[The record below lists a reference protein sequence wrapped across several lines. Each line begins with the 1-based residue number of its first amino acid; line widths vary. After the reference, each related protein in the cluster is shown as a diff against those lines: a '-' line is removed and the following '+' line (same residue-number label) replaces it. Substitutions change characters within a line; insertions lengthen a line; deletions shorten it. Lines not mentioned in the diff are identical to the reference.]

1 MHRNE
6 FHDGVSSDEAP
17 EASHHL
23 RCLLL
28 ALSRHRGRRWTCP
41 RWEVRRTPLIRGLR
55 SANDP
60 KRT

>member
-23 RCLLL
+23 QCLLL

-41 RWEVRRTPLIRGLR
+41 RWEVKRTPLIRGLR
-55 SANDP
+55 SA
-60 KRT
+60 